1 MKQYRAFVI
10 QFFSRTKYNV
20 QMTDRLQGPV
30 HDVIPLNPNKMR
42 FSYSDDPMI
51 QYDPPTLETSSRLCP
66 SSKF

>member
-1 MKQYRAFVI
+1 MQI
-10 QFFSRTKYNV
+10 FFRTTYNV

-51 QYDPPTLETSSRLCP
+51 QYDPPTLET
-66 SSKF
+66 